1 MEMSVSQDEIR
12 KWKKEG
18 WKFRVKK
25 VKGNQYI
32 TRRKGKNEK
41 GLGRYNDK
49 LWKLIQNTKIEL
61 SEFEQKL
68 EAEKMVE
75 DILKI
80 IRVHH
85 MSLNCSHV
93 VEGFCH
99 FWRYDEEP
107 GFFNIVDDRI
117 GEGYY
122 KQIVTGKGPPFWVF
136 QAVNFYCKDCSAFR
150 EE

>member
-1 MEMSVSQDEIR
+1 MEMSVSPDEI
-12 KWKKEG
+12 KEWKKEG

-25 VKGNQYI
+25 VKGKQYI
-32 TRRKGKNEK
+32 TRRKGKHEK

-49 LWKLIQNTKIEL
+49 LWKLIQNTKIEP
-61 SEFEQKL
+61 SELERKL

-80 IRVHH
+80 LRVHH

-93 VEGFCH
+93 VAGFCH
-99 FWRYDEEP
+99 FWRYGEEP
-107 GFFNIVDDRI
+107 GFFNIVDDRS

-122 KQIVTGKGPPFWVF
+122 RQIVPGKGPLFWVF
-136 QAVNFYCKDCSAFR
+136 KAVNFYCKDCSAFR

>member
-1 MEMSVSQDEIR
+1 MEMTDEDEI
-12 KWKKEG
+12 KEWKKEG

-25 VKGNQYI
+25 VKGRQYI
-32 TRRKGKNEK
+32 TRRKGKHEK

-49 LWKLIQNTKIEL
+49 LWKLIQNTKIEP
-61 SEFEQKL
+61 SESERKL

-75 DILKI
+75 DILKM

-85 MSLNCSHV
+85 MSLNCSRV

-99 FWRYDEEP
+99 FWKYDEEP

-122 KQIVTGKGPPFWVF
+122 KQIVPGNGPPFWVF
-136 QAVNFYCKDCSAFR
+136 KAVNFFCKDCSAFR

>member
-1 MEMSVSQDEIR
+1 MEMTDEDEI
-12 KWKKEG
+12 KEWKKEG

-25 VKGNQYI
+25 VKGRQYI
-32 TRRKGKNEK
+32 TRRKGKHER
-41 GLGRYNDK
+41 GLGRYSDR
-49 LWKLIQNTKIEL
+49 LWKLIQDTKIEP
-61 SEFEQKL
+61 SEFERKL

-75 DILKI
+75 GVLKM

-85 MSLNCSHV
+85 MSLNCSRV

-122 KQIVTGKGPPFWVF
+122 KQIVPGNGPPFWVF
-136 QAVNFYCKDCSAFR
+136 KAVNFYCRDCSAFR

>member
-1 MEMSVSQDEIR
+1 MIDKDEI
-12 KWKKEG
+12 KEWKKEG

-25 VKGNQYI
+25 VKGKRYI
-32 TRRKGKNEK
+32 TRRKGKHEK

-49 LWKLIQNTKIEL
+49 LWKLIQNTKIEP
-61 SEFEQKL
+61 SEFERKL

-75 DILKI
+75 GVLKM
-80 IRVHH
+80 IRVHR
-85 MSLNCSHV
+85 MSLNCSCV

-122 KQIVTGKGPPFWVF
+122 KQIVPGKGPSFWVF
-136 QAVNFYCKDCSAFR
+136 KAVNFYCRDCSAFR

>member
-1 MEMSVSQDEIR
+1 MEMTDEDEI
-12 KWKKEG
+12 KEWKKEG

-25 VKGNQYI
+25 VKGKQYI
-32 TRRKGKNEK
+32 TRRKGKHEK
-41 GLGRYNDK
+41 GLGRYSDR
-49 LWKLIQNTKIEL
+49 LWKLIQDTKIEP
-61 SEFEQKL
+61 SEFERKL

-75 DILKI
+75 DILKM
-80 IRVHH
+80 IRVRH

-99 FWRYDEEP
+99 NWKYDEEP

-122 KQIVTGKGPPFWVF
+122 KQIVPGNGPLFWVF
-136 QAVNFYCKDCSAFR
+136 KAVNFYCKDCSAFR